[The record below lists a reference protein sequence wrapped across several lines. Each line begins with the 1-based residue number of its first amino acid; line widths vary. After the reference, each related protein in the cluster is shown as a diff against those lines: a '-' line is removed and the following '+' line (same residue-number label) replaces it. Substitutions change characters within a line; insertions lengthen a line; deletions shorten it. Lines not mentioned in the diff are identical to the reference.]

1 MNINKERKKINKTRK
16 KINRGRIVN
25 QDILKV
31 SIFFALLAAA
41 LIVYIC
47 VFLTFDASSVI
58 NNRYNKRGDNFKRT
72 VQRGSIYSSDG
83 TTLAYSEVEDE
94 KEVRVYPFGRDF
106 AHVVGFEANGG
117 LGLESSYNYYL
128 LTSHTNMIDQ
138 IMNEFKGK
146 KNPGDDIHTT
156 LDLGLQVYIS
166 NLLDGIKASAICI
179 DPSTGQIKAMV
190 SKDDFDPNYIEE
202 NWEEIIE
209 DEENSPLV
217 NRATQG
223 QYTPGSTFKIFTLL
237 EYMRENPEYDKFEYN
252 CTSSIEGDNYSI
264 SCHDYTEHGWENLK
278 DAFAN
283 SCNCAFATIGTE
295 LDLERFY
302 TNNSNLLFNSNI
314 DIDIAYNGA
323 TYNLTK
329 GDSKFL
335 IMQTAFGQGK
345 TQTNPLQL
353 ALVMSAIA
361 NDGVLM
367 RPHLVTEITSPSGE
381 TVKTFKD
388 KVYMSLFNENEN
400 LVLQDYLRAVV
411 TDGTA
416 QCLAW
421 EDYTAYGKT
430 GTAETISD
438 KNLNIDMSWFVGYA
452 EKDGEKLV
460 ICLNLEDASQTY
472 DKAVDFS
479 HSIFNY
485 YFY

>member
-1 MNINKERKKINKTRK
+1 MNSNKERKRINKTRK
-16 KINRGRIVN
+16 VINRGRIVN

-31 SIFFALLAAA
+31 SIFFAILAFA

-47 VFLTFDASSVI
+47 IFLTFDASSVI
-58 NNRYNKRGDNFKRT
+58 NNRYNKRAESFKKT
-72 VQRGSIYSSDG
+72 VQRGTIYSSDG
-83 TTLAYSEVEDE
+83 TALAYSDVDDGE
-94 KEVRVYPFGRDF
+94 EVRIYPYGRAF

-128 LTSHTNMIDQ
+128 LTSHTNMLDKIS
-138 IMNEFKGK
+138 NEFKGA
-146 KNPGDDIHTT
+146 KNPGDDMYTT
-156 LDLGLQVYIS
+156 LDLNLQLYIS
-166 NLLDGIKASAICI
+166 DLLDGMKASVICM
-179 DPSTGQIKAMV
+179 DPSDGKIKAMV

-202 NWEEIIE
+202 NWEEIIA

-223 QYTPGSTFKIFTLL
+223 QYPPGSTFKIFTLL
-237 EYMRENPEYDKFEYN
+237 EYMRENPDFNNFEYN
-252 CTSSIEGDNYSI
+252 CTSTIEKDNYSI
-264 SCHDYTEHGWENLK
+264 ACHDYTEHGWQNLK
-278 DAFAN
+278 DSFAN
-283 SCNCAFATIGTE
+283 SCNCAFATIGTQ
-295 LDLERFY
+295 LDLDRFY
-302 TNNSNLLFNSNI
+302 TNNSNLLFNSKI
-314 DIDIAYNGA
+314 DIDIAYNPA
-323 TYNLTK
+323 AFNLTK
-329 GDSKFL
+329 EDSEFI

-353 ALVMSAIA
+353 SLVMSAIA

-367 RPHLVTEITSPSGE
+367 KPHLVTKVTSPSGE

-388 KVYMSLFNENEN
+388 KVYLNLFEKEETNK
-400 LVLQDYLRAVV
+400 LQEFLRSVV

-430 GTAETISD
+430 GTAETLSD
-438 KNLNIDMSWFVGYA
+438 KNLNVDMSWFVGYA

-460 ICLNLEDASQTY
+460 ICLNIEDTSQTWE
-472 DKAVDFS
+472 KAVDYS
-479 HSIFNY
+479 HYIFNY